1 MNNCTQARGGQREEP
16 QLLKLQLAKINL
28 GQEQLVKKSRLVT
41 SGQNYLS
48 HKRLVNIIQ
57 ATNNWSK
64 LFRPVKSG
72 QRLFKII

>member
-41 SGQNYLS
+41 FGQNYLS
-48 HKRLVNIIQ
+48 HKRLVNVC
-57 ATNNWSK
+57 SK
-64 LFRPVKSG
+64 LFKPQTTSQNYLG
-72 QRLFKII
+72 